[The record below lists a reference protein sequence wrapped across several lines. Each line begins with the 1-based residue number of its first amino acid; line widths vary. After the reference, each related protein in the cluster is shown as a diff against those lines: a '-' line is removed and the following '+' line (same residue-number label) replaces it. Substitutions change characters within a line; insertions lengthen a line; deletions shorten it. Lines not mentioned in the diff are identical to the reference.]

1 MPLHQMFFLPESRFC
16 IIAGN
21 GQLPQVIASAIK
33 AAGHKVSLLLLK
45 QDAKQDLYKE
55 FDTETIAYGQVD
67 TALKFLKCHK
77 TEYLIFAG
85 GLEKP
90 DLKSIKVDIK
100 GGILLARLLKAKLFG
115 DDHLLRII
123 AEFFEEQGLKVI
135 SPTDVVENL
144 TLSYEDIGT
153 ITNDIKQDI
162 SLGVKASKLL
172 GSLDIGQ
179 AAIVENG
186 CVIAVEGIEGTDQLI
201 ERSAQL
207 RRKHGQSA
215 VLVKSMKDNQDKR
228 LDIPC
233 IGPETIKQL
242 AAHNYQGLAVE
253 RNKVI
258 ILESDEVFALV
269 RTHRMFLHFFVA

>member
-1 MPLHQMFFLPESRFC
+1 MSGHQMFFLPESRFC

-21 GQLPQVIASAIK
+21 GQLPRVIASAIK
-33 AAGHKVSLLLLK
+33 AAGHEVSLLLLK
-45 QDAKQDLYKE
+45 QDAQKDLYKE
-55 FDTETIAYGQVD
+55 FEAETIAYGQVD
-67 TALKFLKCHK
+67 TALKFLKRNK
-77 TEYLIFAG
+77 IEYLIFAG
-85 GLEKP
+85 GLDKP

-123 AEFFEEQGLKVI
+123 SNFFEEHGLKVI

-144 TLSYEDIGT
+144 ISSYPDIGN
-153 ITNDIKQDI
+153 INNDAKKDI
-162 SLGVKASKLL
+162 SLGVKATKLL

-186 CVIAVEGIEGTDQLI
+186 CIISVEGIEGTDQLI
-201 ERSAQL
+201 SRSASL
-207 RRKHGQSA
+207 RRTHGQSGI
-215 VLVKSMKDNQDKR
+215 LVKAMKDNQDKR

-233 IGPETIKQL
+233 IGPDTIKQL
-242 AAHNYQGLAVE
+242 ASYNYAGIATE

-258 ILESDEVFALV
+258 ILESDEVFRLIQK
-269 RTHRMFLHFFVA
+269 HKMFLHFFVA